1 MHLRRIALA
10 CALMVLTVTDAASL
24 GSSIVNAYR
33 KAVIARA
40 QSGATVTTDAAAAA
54 AAVQSELSLP
64 SNHQAVP
71 VRATIENTLRVL
83 RKVPGATAV
92 DAAITASSSDPHT
105 DSALPQARQ
114 TESPPKASS
123 PEPEPEPL
131 SAVPSTGRIT
141 ESALPGNARVIS
153 LSSNSQDTD
162 TDVPLIGT
170 VSLEPK
176 YLWTRKFCN

>member
-1 MHLRRIALA
+1 MHLMRIALA

-131 SAVPSTGRIT
+131 SAVPYTGRIT
-141 ESALPGNARVIS
+141 ESALPGNARIIS